1 MENEYSKLANAMAM
15 REQGYRSTAENTAN
29 MAGPMQ
35 SIAAKTGAPSQIDPS
50 EIASIAGLANIKA
63 VSNEQSTQRET
74 AMNRQAKRMPSY
86 VKAYR
91 NYLQWRYPTRYGGG
105 GGGGGAL
112 SSYTVPSLPPIAAP
126 PQAK

>member
-1 MENEYSKLANAMAM
+1 MATEYSKLANAMAM
-15 REQGYRSTAENTAN
+15 REQGSRSDAEKTGS
-29 MAGPMQ
+29 MSGPMQ
-35 SIAAKTGAPSQIDPS
+35 SIASQTGAPSAINPS

-63 VSNEQSTQRET
+63 VSNEQSKQRET

-86 VKAYR
+86 VKAYK

-112 SSYTVPSLPPIAAP
+112 SSYTVPSLPSITAP